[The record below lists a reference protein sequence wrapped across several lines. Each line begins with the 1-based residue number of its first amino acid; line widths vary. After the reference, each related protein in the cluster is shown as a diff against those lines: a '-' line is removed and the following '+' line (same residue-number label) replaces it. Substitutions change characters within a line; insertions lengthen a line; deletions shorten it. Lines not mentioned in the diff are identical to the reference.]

1 MRVWQAA
8 AAARAP
14 PTRDLSTCCSAV
26 AVASVPQR
34 TVLGV
39 IRELEASAP
48 VGLQARRRTLARRRR
63 RVLPVVAPADA
74 LGEVREVAR
83 RAVWLE
89 HAEARERG
97 RPLRDWHRP
106 AREWLAARVP
116 IVLDRA
122 PSVSAA
128 RCRRRPVEPLLPDN
142 RHVLGDK
149 PALRWCSA
157 FTARGLLGPCS
168 VLLPWPAA
176 ACALSHC
183 QQRSRPI
190 KAQPMGARCV
200 GRRKKRTYARKRAPK
215 HFVFAPRPS
224 YSPKRCRGVV
234 SVYACCTPTPRER

>member
-1 MRVWQAA
+1 MLKRETVRGLAPASTPAPTLPGTPVWQPPLVMRVWQAA

-14 PTRDLSTCCSAV
+14 PTRDLFTCCSAV
-26 AVASVPQR
+26 AVAAVPQR

-48 VGLQARRRTLARRRR
+48 VGLQARRRTLARRRG

-97 RPLRDWHRP
+97 RPLRDWQRP
-106 AREWLAARVP
+106 TREWLAARVP

-128 RCRRRPVEPLLPDN
+128 RCRRRVQGSVEPLLPDSHHLLA
-142 RHVLGDK
+142 RRC
-149 PALRWCSA
+149 PAGASASDQRAASWCAGVSS
-157 FTARGLLGPCS
+157 G
-168 VLLPWPAA
+168 
-176 ACALSHC
+176 
-183 QQRSRPI
+183 RS
-190 KAQPMGARCV
+190 
-200 GRRKKRTYARKRAPK
+200 T
-215 HFVFAPRPS
+215 
-224 YSPKRCRGVV
+224 
-234 SVYACCTPTPRER
+234 